1 MMFLLKMVDYSMSFL
16 LLNNCWVDGW
26 VVAYRILV
34 SAPVPFGLILGYKL
48 GCTWLGLGLA
58 GLGTNGSGVED

>member
-1 MMFLLKMVDYSMSFL
+1 M
-16 LLNNCWVDGW
+16 
-26 VVAYRILV
+26 